1 MPVASSRTSIQGA
14 GHQSDASFGVEF
26 DEIATLASTL
36 CRTPQAMVMLKDREH
51 GWIRASGAQRF
62 GDSAVAASFCERT
75 FRQCEIFV
83 VEDTARDP
91 NFAAD
96 FQVVGEPHT
105 RFFAGVSFIS
115 TDGLIEGLL
124 CVTDHIP
131 RALTS
136 EQEEALVLLTRQL
149 MARMDLREERHRFE
163 QLSQE
168 REASATNLRASE
180 ELFRTFMN
188 ASPFLS
194 YIKDAAGRLLFYNRS
209 YARRFGISEY
219 AWLGRTDEQLWPRNM
234 SGPMRVQDL
243 DVMTGGR
250 TVEAEER
257 LRASDGTI
265 TIWKTYKFPCFD
277 SAGNLLLAGL
287 ALDVTEEQERKQ
299 ALERY
304 QEEMQAANEQ
314 LRRLSVTDELT
325 GLRNRRAFEE
335 RLVLEFSVSRR
346 RHRELAILLI
356 DVDNF
361 KQINDRWGHGAGD
374 TVLRRLGAMLRTT
387 IRLPDL
393 AARYG
398 GEEFV
403 VLLPESGVDAALG
416 FSRRLMARM
425 TAELW
430 DHEPVTISI
439 GLATLDN
446 SLLNGFQ
453 LVSMADQA
461 LYAAKR
467 TGKNRVVVSGSPDAN
482 ALEGTT
488 FP

>member
-1 MPVASSRTSIQGA
+1 MVRGAGNQIDASS
-14 GHQSDASFGVEF
+14 GVEF
-26 DEIATLASTL
+26 DEIATLACTL
-36 CRTPQAMVMLKDREH
+36 CRTPQGMVMLKDREH
-51 GWIRASGAQRF
+51 GWKRASGALRLQDLSI
-62 GDSAVAASFCERT
+62 GASFCEHALD
-75 FRQCEIFV
+75 QSELLVI
-83 VEDTARDP
+83 EDTAR
-91 NFAAD
+91 NYHFAAD
-96 FQVVGEPHT
+96 AQVIGDPHV
-105 RFFAGVSFIS
+105 RFFAGVPFSS
-115 TDGLIEGLL
+115 LDGLIRGVL
-124 CVTDHIP
+124 CVTDQVP

-136 EQEEALVLLTRQL
+136 DQEEALVLLARQL
-149 MARMDLREERHRFE
+149 LARLDLREQRERLE
-163 QLSQE
+163 QVSRE
-168 REASATNLRASE
+168 RETSATNLRASE

-219 AWLGRTDEQLWPRNM
+219 AWLGRTDEQLWSRSMTVPLRM
-234 SGPMRVQDL
+234 QDL
-243 DVMTGGR
+243 DVMAGGR

-257 LRASDGTI
+257 LRAPDGAI

-287 ALDVTEEQERKQ
+287 AMDITEEQERKQ
-299 ALERY
+299 ELERY

-335 RLVLEFSVSRR
+335 RLVLEFSMSRR
-346 RHRELAILLI
+346 RHRELAVLLI

-361 KQINDRWGHGAGD
+361 KLINDRWGHGAGD
-374 TVLRRLGAMLRTT
+374 AVLRRLGAVLRTT

-393 AARYG
+393 VARYG

-403 VLLPESGVDAALG
+403 VLLPESGSEAALG
-416 FSRRLMARM
+416 FSRRLMERM
-425 TAELW
+425 AAEMW
-430 DHEPVTISI
+430 DHEPVTVSI
-439 GLATLDN
+439 GLAALND

-453 LVSMADQA
+453 LVSMADEA

-467 TGKNRVVVSGSPDAN
+467 AGKNRAVVYGGSKA
-482 ALEGTT
+482 
-488 FP
+488 